1 MDGLDRFIGAQANGV
16 FESALAE
23 LRAGRKQGHWM
34 WFIFPQIAGLGRS
47 ETARLYAIANLAEAR
62 DYLAHPTLGH
72 RLRECTSVM
81 LQWAG
86 RLTAQEILGSVD
98 ARKFASCLTLFI
110 AASSPSG
117 PFADALDA
125 FSDGAPDQLTLERL

>member
-47 ETARLYAIANLAEAR
+47 ETARFYAIANLAEAR

-98 ARKFASCLTLFI
+98 DRKFAICLTLLI
-110 AASSPSG
+110 AASSPTG

-125 FSDGAPDQLTLERL
+125 FFDGASDQLTLERL